1 MMGFGNPESPRHA
14 SPLQRGA
21 AFTAGF
27 GGNLGLNSVRF
38 RGFGMGG
45 GFFWTVAVLAAVLV
59 GMGKGGLPVVGMLGV
74 PVLALAIS
82 PVTAAGLLLP
92 VFVISDMFG
101 LYAYR
106 AAFDRRVLAIMAVGV
121 TMGVG
126 IGWAT
131 SSITPEW
138 LVTMLVGVIGLVFAL
153 NMLRKRGQV
162 ADPKPADIAPGLFW
176 GTLTGFTSFVSHA
189 GAPPYQVYVL
199 PLRLPKLVF
208 AGTNTILFAY
218 LNAIKLIPYYAL
230 GQFSLENLKVAALLM
245 PAAAVAVFGGAKL
258 VKVIPE
264 KLFFQIITWALLVIS
279 VKLIWD
285 GAQGAAL

>member
-1 MMGFGNPESPRHA
+1 MD
-14 SPLQRGA
+14 
-21 AFTAGF
+21 
-27 GGNLGLNSVRF
+27 
-38 RGFGMGG
+38 G
-45 GFFWTVAVLAAVLV
+45 GFFWTVAVLAALLV

-106 AAFDRRVLAIMAVGV
+106 AAFDRRVLAILAVGV
-121 TMGVG
+121 TIGVAV
-126 IGWAT
+126 GWAT
-131 SSITPEW
+131 ASITPEW

-153 NMLRKRGQV
+153 NLLRKRGQLGP
-162 ADPKPADIAPGLFW
+162 AKPAEVAPGLFW

-199 PLRLPKLVF
+199 PLQLPKLVY
-208 AGTNTILFAY
+208 AGTNTVLFAY

-230 GQFSLENLKVAALLM
+230 GQFSLENLKVAVVLM
-245 PAAAVAVFGGAKL
+245 PAAAIAVFLGAKL
-258 VKVIPE
+258 VKVMPE
-264 KLFFQIITWALLVIS
+264 KLFFQVISWALLAIS
-279 VKLIWD
+279 IKLIWD
-285 GAQGAAL
+285 GANGAMG